1 LVICASVTETKLSNN
16 AWKILVLPPLHT
28 PYAFSPMRKVDE
40 QNEKKKTSRAR
51 KGKREREK
59 ERRENNRGKSD
70 AFYFEFLRPLN
81 KFAGAPSTVKKFIG
95 RLHALIGDVYRAAIF
110 SSRNTSLAR
119 PLRPLP
125 PSFVSVVD
133 AALSARAHVC
143 LRCRESVSLSLF
155 LFLFFFLFF

>member
-1 LVICASVTETKLSNN
+1 MVICASVKQKLSNN
-16 AWKILVLPPLHT
+16 AREFLRSPLYVPLVRV
-28 PYAFSPMRKVDE
+28 AFSPTRKVDE
-40 QNEKKKTSRAR
+40 QNEKEKTP
-51 KGKREREK
+51 REREK
-59 ERRENNRGKSD
+59 RRERKGGGENNRGKSD

-119 PLRPLP
+119 TLLHPFP

-133 AALSARAHVC
+133 AASARAR
-143 LRCRESVSLSLF
+143 LRVRFSFSFF
-155 LFLFFFLFF
+155 LPFFFIFLNFQ